1 FGAAYQRVRLPKE
14 TKAVPYIHVA
24 RLKSAIRLLAGMSIG
39 EKGGVCEEI
48 FNQQPAL
55 LSSVLVL
62 PHMGVAVKY
71 VDAVLDALLV
81 IHLALKA
88 SGTRLKAISED
99 EQENEMQR
107 YVETAKFA
115 DRLDQN
121 LVAESIK
128 QYVGYRK
135 EPMLMAYVVSVHK
148 AAFSADFPDD
158 FRVAF
163 DRVAARD
170 RSLTRFRRF
179 LVRRKPC

>member
-1 FGAAYQRVRLPKE
+1 M
-14 TKAVPYIHVA
+14 PYIHVA
-24 RLKSAIRLLAGMSIG
+24 RLKGAIKLLAGMSIG

-88 SGTRLKAISED
+88 SGTRLKSISED
-99 EQENEMQR
+99 DQGKEMQR

-115 DRLDQN
+115 DGLDQQ

-135 EPMLMAYVVSVHK
+135 EPMLMAYVISALESTGIHNDTDENSK
-148 AAFSADFPDD
+148 YALMAAF
-158 FRVAF
+158 
-163 DRVAARD
+163 
-170 RSLTRFRRF
+170 T
-179 LVRRKPC
+179 LVGCIANAQSEA